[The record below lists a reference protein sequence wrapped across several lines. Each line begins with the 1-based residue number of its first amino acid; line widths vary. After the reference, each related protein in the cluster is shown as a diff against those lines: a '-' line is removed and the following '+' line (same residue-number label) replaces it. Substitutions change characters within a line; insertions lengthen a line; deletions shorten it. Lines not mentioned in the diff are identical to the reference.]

1 MAVLGIVAEFNP
13 FHNGHLHLVQE
24 ALKKESFSAAVCVMS
39 GNFLQRGEP
48 ALCDKWSR
56 AEMAVRC
63 GLDLVIELPF
73 CFAVRSAWHF
83 ARGAVNLLA
92 QTGVVTHLAFG
103 SESGDI
109 TRLNAIASVLASE
122 PDEFKTSLRSQLDK
136 GLNYPAA
143 RSLALQDYLSSTP
156 DLEHL
161 LIGPNNILSIEYLR
175 VIKENCLPMIPLTI
189 PRQGNYHDPSLGYF
203 PSATAIRKSLEQ
215 NQSLQHIAPAMPKN
229 CLERLKKDISLG
241 RAPVHS
247 DALEQAIFFQLRS
260 RSTAQLQEIYEV
272 ADGEV
277 AGAENTTGNVLRPAL
292 QIIKTAPGISAVSG
306 AFIMIVPN
314 SDFGDK
320 GTFVFADCAVTPV
333 PTEEQMA
340 EFAQSSIGTAVDLCG
355 MKDPKVGMLSFSTKG
370 SASHEVVDKVAN
382 AVRIA
387 KERFPELKVDGEF
400 QADAA
405 LVPSVGSSKAPG
417 SPVAGECNVLIFP
430 DLQAGNIG
438 YKLVQRLAKAE
449 AIGPIL
455 QGIAKPV
462 NDLSRGCSVEDIV
475 NVVAMTA
482 VRA

>member
-1 MAVLGIVAEFNP
+1 
-13 FHNGHLHLVQE
+13 
-24 ALKKESFSAAVCVMS
+24 MS
-39 GNFLQRGEP
+39 
-48 ALCDKWSR
+48 
-56 AEMAVRC
+56 
-63 GLDLVIELPF
+63 
-73 CFAVRSAWHF
+73 
-83 ARGAVNLLA
+83 LLA
-92 QTGVVTHLAFG
+92 EIREKAAKNVKTIVLPEGTEERTLQAIKAIVDQRLAKPILL
-103 SESGDI
+103 GDEGEV
-109 TRLNAIASVLASE
+109 RALASKIGADISGAE
-122 PDEFKTSLRSQLDK
+122 IINPVKSAFYDDFVQAFYEMRKSKGVDLDK
-136 GLNYPAA
+136 AK
-143 RSLALQDYLSSTP
+143 STML
-156 DLEHL
+156 D
-161 LIGPNNILSIEYLR
+161 
-175 VIKENCLPMIPLTI
+175 PL
-189 PRQGNYHDPSLGYF
+189 
-203 PSATAIRKSLEQ
+203 
-215 NQSLQHIAPAMPKN
+215 
-229 CLERLKKDISLG
+229 
-241 RAPVHS
+241 
-247 DALEQAIFFQLRS
+247 FFAS
-260 RSTAQLQEIYEV
+260 MMV
-272 ADGEV
+272 KMGKADGEV

-382 AVRIA
+382 AVKIA
-387 KERFPELKVDGEF
+387 KERFPNLKVDGEF